1 MTFAIRQINLQFS
14 QDNEEPVNLTGL
26 KCQAVI
32 LNPSVLAKLQLR
44 VWGMTLDQMN
54 RYSNV
59 GSNATNLTNRTVTVS
74 AGIQGQV
81 LAQIFS
87 GNIISSYIDFSS
99 VPDVCFVVEASTGAE
114 FLARG
119 AASTS
124 YPGSVNAEDV
134 IRSLASSIDYG
145 FTNGE
150 GDNAAHAII
159 QNQQLNGSVI
169 QQMQTI
175 ARASAIPMVIENN
188 TVSIWANDG
197 FRDGVSITLNEGN
210 GMVGYPTYWAAGF
223 AVKSEYNPMISIGR
237 QITISSIIP
246 KANGTFAIQYVTHEL
261 STFIPDG
268 PWFTT
273 ARLSPPPYV
282 PNN

>member
-1 MTFAIRQINLQFS
+1 MTFAVRQINLQFF

-134 IRSLASSIDYG
+134 IRSSMFELYLLQVLSGAPLSLPEPPARGSAVPGEEHAS
-145 FTNGE
+145 TLQLLRGE
-150 GDNAAHAII
+150 
-159 QNQQLNGSVI
+159 
-169 QQMQTI
+169 
-175 ARASAIPMVIENN
+175 
-188 TVSIWANDG
+188 
-197 FRDGVSITLNEGN
+197 EGA
-210 GMVGYPTYWAAGF
+210 WL
-223 AVKSEYNPMISIGR
+223 R
-237 QITISSIIP
+237 
-246 KANGTFAIQYVTHEL
+246 
-261 STFIPDG
+261 
-268 PWFTT
+268 
-273 ARLSPPPYV
+273 
-282 PNN
+282 